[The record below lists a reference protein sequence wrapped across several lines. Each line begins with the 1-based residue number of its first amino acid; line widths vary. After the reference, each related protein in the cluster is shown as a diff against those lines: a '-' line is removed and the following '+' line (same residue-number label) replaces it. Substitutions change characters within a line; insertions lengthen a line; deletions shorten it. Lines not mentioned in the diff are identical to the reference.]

1 MRHHILLL
9 IQREGPEGLDRKN
22 FRNETQCSE
31 RAGPRIQVLLEAL
44 NEGFNL
50 EINED
55 S

>member
-1 MRHHILLL
+1 M
-9 IQREGPEGLDRKN
+9 QRE
-22 FRNETQCSE
+22 
-31 RAGPRIQVLLEAL
+31 AGPRIQVLLEAL